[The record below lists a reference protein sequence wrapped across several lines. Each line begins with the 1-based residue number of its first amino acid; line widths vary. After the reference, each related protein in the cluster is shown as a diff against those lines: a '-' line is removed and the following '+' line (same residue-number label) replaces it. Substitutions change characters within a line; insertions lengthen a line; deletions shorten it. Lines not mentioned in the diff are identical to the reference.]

1 MAMTEEKIPQWLN
14 WARRLQA
21 ISQSGIHFAKND
33 FDLERFEKIQEI
45 STEIMQNYTNLP
57 NNYWLEEFSSQKGY
71 ATPKVAVRAAVF
83 NDHHILLVKE
93 RMDGRW
99 SMPGGW
105 ADLNDPPSKM
115 IEREVLEESGYIV
128 NASKL
133 IAVHESNHNVEPLEY
148 WHSYK
153 LVFLCDLLGGYAH
166 TSIETTEI
174 DFFPFDNLPELSPS
188 RISLDDIKEAYYY
201 LDHPDETAYFD

>member
-1 MAMTEEKIPQWLN
+1 MTEEKIPLWLN

-57 NNYWLEEFSSQKGY
+57 ENYWLEEFSSQKGY

-93 RMDGRW
+93 KMDGRW

-105 ADLNDPPSKM
+105 ADLNNPPSKM
-115 IEREVLEESGYIV
+115 IEREVLEESGFIV
-128 NASKL
+128 KASKL
-133 IAVHESNHNVEPLEY
+133 IAVHESNHGLEPLEY

-153 LVFLCDLLGGYAH
+153 LVFLCDLLGGFARP
-166 TSIETTEI
+166 SIETTEI
-174 DFFPFDNLPELSPS
+174 SFFPIDDLPELSPS
-188 RISLDDIKEAYYY
+188 RVSEDDIREAYYY
-201 LDHPDETAYFD
+201 LDHPNETTYFD

>member
-1 MAMTEEKIPQWLN
+1 MTDEKIPQWLN

-33 FDLERFEKIQEI
+33 FDQERFEKVQQI
-45 STEIMQNYTNLP
+45 STEIMQSYTKLP
-57 NNYWLEEFSSQKGY
+57 DAYWLEEFSSQKGY

-93 RMDGRW
+93 KMDGKW

-128 NASKL
+128 KARKL
-133 IAVHESNHNVEPLEY
+133 ISVHESNHNMQPLEY

-153 LVFLCDLLGGYAH
+153 LVFLCDLISGNARP
-166 TSIETTEI
+166 SIETTEI
-174 DFFPFDNLPELSPS
+174 DFFPINNLPELSPS
-188 RISLDDIKEAYYY
+188 RVSRDDIKEAFYY

>member
-1 MAMTEEKIPQWLN
+1 MTEEKIPLWLN

-57 NNYWLEEFSSQKGY
+57 ENYWLEEFSSQKGY

-93 RMDGRW
+93 KMDGRW

-105 ADLNDPPSKM
+105 ADLNNPPSKM
-115 IEREVLEESGYIV
+115 IEREVLEESGFIV
-128 NASKL
+128 KASKL
-133 IAVHESNHNVEPLEY
+133 IAVHESNHGLEPLEY

-153 LVFLCDLLGGYAH
+153 LVFLCDLLGGFARP
-166 TSIETTEI
+166 SIETTEI
-174 DFFPFDNLPELSPS
+174 SFFPIDDLPELSPS
-188 RISLDDIKEAYYY
+188 RVSEDDIREAYYY

>member
-1 MAMTEEKIPQWLN
+1 MAEEKIPQWLN

-45 STEIMQNYTNLP
+45 STEIMQNYTKLP
-57 NNYWLEEFSSQKGY
+57 ENYWLEEFSSQKGY

-115 IEREVLEESGYIV
+115 IEREVLEESGFIV
-128 NASKL
+128 KASKL
-133 IAVHESNHNVEPLEY
+133 IAVHESNHDLEPLEY

-153 LVFLCDLLGGYAH
+153 LVFLCDLLGGFARP
-166 TSIETTEI
+166 SIETTEI
-174 DFFPFDNLPELSPS
+174 KFFPIDDLPELSPS
-188 RISLDDIKEAYYY
+188 RVSNDDIKEAYYY

>member
-1 MAMTEEKIPQWLN
+1 MTEEKIPLWLN

-45 STEIMQNYTNLP
+45 STEIMQNCTNLP
-57 NNYWLEEFSSQKGY
+57 ENYWLEEFSSQKGY

-93 RMDGRW
+93 KMDGRW

-105 ADLNDPPSKM
+105 ADLNNPPSKM
-115 IEREVLEESGYIV
+115 IEREVLEESGFIV
-128 NASKL
+128 KASKL
-133 IAVHESNHNVEPLEY
+133 IAVHESNHGLEPLEY

-153 LVFLCDLLGGYAH
+153 LVFLCDLLGGFARP
-166 TSIETTEI
+166 SIETTEI
-174 DFFPFDNLPELSPS
+174 SFFPIDDLPELSPS
-188 RISLDDIKEAYYY
+188 RVSEDDIREAYYY
-201 LDHPDETAYFD
+201 LDHPNETTYFD

>member
-1 MAMTEEKIPQWLN
+1 MTDRNTPKWLE

-21 ISQSGIHFAKND
+21 ISQSGIHFSHND
-33 FDLERFEKIQEI
+33 FDLERFEKIQGISAEI
-45 STEIMQNYTNLP
+45 LQSYSDIPEED
-57 NNYWLEEFSSQKGY
+57 WLQEFKLQKGY

-83 NDHHILLVKE
+83 SDHHILLVKE
-93 RMDGRW
+93 MMDGKW

-128 NASKL
+128 QAKKL
-133 IAVHESNHNVEPLEY
+133 ISVHESNHDMLPLEY

-153 LVFLCDLLGGYAH
+153 LVFLCDLIGGESH
-166 TSIETTEI
+166 TSIETT
-174 DFFPFDNLPELSPS
+174 DVNFFPIDNIPELSPS
-188 RISLDDIKEAYYY
+188 RLTMSEIHEAFHY
-201 LDHPDETAYFD
+201 LDNPNESTFFD